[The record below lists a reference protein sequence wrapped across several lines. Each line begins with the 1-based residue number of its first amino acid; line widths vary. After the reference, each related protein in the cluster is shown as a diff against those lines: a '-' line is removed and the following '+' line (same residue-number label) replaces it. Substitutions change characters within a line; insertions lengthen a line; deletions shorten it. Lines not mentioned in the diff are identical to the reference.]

1 MVVEYIIISLCWQE
15 TKNKFILCVATH
27 PALQKKHSCHPLVSL
42 DIAAKI
48 HQVIGSA
55 FYNLLGEKNECY
67 Y

>member
-1 MVVEYIIISLCWQE
+1 MRCLSSGI
-15 TKNKFILCVATH
+15 A
-27 PALQKKHSCHPLVSL
+27 KKHSCHPLVSL